1 VAALLEQGYVVAAV
15 PTAAPGAER
24 FLPAAA
30 VHALRLRV
38 GRARARGGR
47 PAGKVLVAGGDLRAR
62 QAALARLGELSGW
75 QALAGDS
82 VGFGTLGT
90 LDLGELRIDLVSLP
104 GDRSQRP
111 LWAPFAA
118 GALGALVLLPAEGT
132 ESLLLEISRGQRLP
146 VAIAGEPGTPVPAV
160 LRAAPDA
167 APFEGRDAAGALRE
181 LLAAVARPAPAS

>member
-1 VAALLEQGYVVAAV
+1 
-15 PTAAPGAER
+15 
-24 FLPAAA
+24 
-30 VHALRLRV
+30 
-38 GRARARGGR
+38 
-47 PAGKVLVAGGDLRAR
+47 
-62 QAALARLGELSGW
+62 
-75 QALAGDS
+75 

-132 ESLLLEISRGQRLP
+132 EALLLEISRGQRLP